1 MDSNALKDR
10 FEGCLLG
17 GAAGDAL
24 GYAIEFWNE
33 PNIFAT
39 FGETGIQS
47 LEQAAAQLNDT
58 VALFSDDT
66 QMTLFTAN
74 GLTHG
79 MKRTGEAPAAHNLW
93 LAYQDW
99 LGTQGDESHMPDPAH
114 PKMWLYGE
122 SLLHALRAPGN
133 IIGALVGKIALEQ
146 AFDLSFL
153 ESYDLIVKAADSLL
167 A

>member
-1 MDSNALKDR
+1 LSVSCSHQRYEKGEDVDSNALKDR

-24 GYAIEFWNE
+24 GYAIEFWSE

-74 GLTHG
+74 GLTYG

-93 LAYQDW
+93 LAYQ
-99 LGTQGDESHMPDPAH
+99 E
-114 PKMWLYGE
+114 
-122 SLLHALRAPGN
+122 
-133 IIGALVGKIALEQ
+133 
-146 AFDLSFL
+146 
-153 ESYDLIVKAADSLL
+153 
-167 A
+167 

>member
-33 PNIFAT
+33 PNI
-39 FGETGIQS
+39 
-47 LEQAAAQLNDT
+47 
-58 VALFSDDT
+58 
-66 QMTLFTAN
+66 
-74 GLTHG
+74 
-79 MKRTGEAPAAHNLW
+79 
-93 LAYQDW
+93 
-99 LGTQGDESHMPDPAH
+99 GTQGDESHMPDPAH